1 MKGFIEILIK
11 ETDRY
16 MKILINI
23 NHIISVKELIIG
35 NSNLSELRIIG
46 NMNTFDIQ
54 AKQSTPTVYYVNQEL
69 ENIIVF
75 HSFEE
80 IKTMI
85 ENAL

>member
-1 MKGFIEILIK
+1 MKGFIEILI
-11 ETDRY
+11 EENDRDT
-16 MKILINI
+16 KLLVNV

-54 AKQSTPTVYYVNQEL
+54 AQQSHPTVYYVNQEL

>member
-1 MKGFIEILIK
+1 
-11 ETDRY
+11 
-16 MKILINI
+16 
-23 NHIISVKELIIG
+23 
-35 NSNLSELRIIG
+35 
-46 NMNTFDIQ
+46 MNTFDIQ

-69 ENIIVF
+69 ENIIVS

>member
-11 ETDRY
+11 ENNTDV
-16 MKILINI
+16 KLLVNV

-46 NMNTFDIQ
+46 NINTFDIQ
-54 AKQSTPTVYYVNQEL
+54 TQKSIPTIYYATQEL
-69 ENIIVF
+69 ENIIVS